1 MSSNEVLAPITI
13 IQAVYGA
20 VQGTADVRS
29 KVQDLVDR
37 GDINFKADNAT
48 LVPKD
53 PAKGH
58 DKHFAMTYKVGSS
71 TYSYACKEN
80 DMVHVKNYESR
91 GEYTVVGAAY
101 GAFDK
106 NNPTA
111 GSFDVTGRVQALLD
125 AGQTEFKPTN
135 QLFGDPSKGPRK
147 NFGMTYFRNGT
158 STHKVIASDEDQTV
172 VVAP

>member
-20 VQGTADVRS
+20 VQGSADVRS

-48 LVPKD
+48 LGPD

-91 GEYTVVGAAY
+91 GEYTVVGASY

-106 NNPTA
+106 NNPTG
-111 GSFDVTGRVQALLD
+111 GSYDVTGRVQSMLD
-125 AGQTEFKPTN
+125 AGQTEFKPN
-135 QLFGDPSKGPRK
+135 NDLFGDPYKGQK

-158 STHKVIASDEDQTV
+158 STRKVIASNENQTV
-172 VVAP
+172 EVKP